1 MQHQYNK
8 SFRVST
14 YTLWLVQMQR
24 KHMIRPPLFYTRLIG
39 ISAPNRWLSEWQSV
53 SQVRLKAITAPDYMI
68 QPEFSVQKFSFP
80 TSGITV
86 RKSPC
91 SVGHERLMQ
100 WNNMMKS
107 WKLKYKWC
115 RAIIRRLSSELSST
129 ILLPLAGPDHI
140 KWSEQPK
147 HQSWLLPSIGTPGV
161 PMRIPLQKHPYYR
174 RSYVKK
180 LESRWSEWLNKQTTK
195 TKGALSQS
203 TPSQFQ
209 I

>member
-8 SFRVST
+8 SFRVHTPFGCNEST
-14 YTLWLVQMQR
+14 WYA
-24 KHMIRPPLFYTRLIG
+24 HLFSIPAALL
-39 ISAPNRWLSEWQSV
+39 A
-53 SQVRLKAITAPDYMI
+53 SQLPTGDYLNAITAPDYMI

-107 WKLKYKWC
+107 WKLKYKWR

-140 KWSEQPK
+140 KRTTRASVMTASQHRNPGGSHEN
-147 HQSWLLPSIGTPGV
+147 STAEASILSTFLCQEIGE
-161 PMRIPLQKHPYYR
+161 PLIR
-174 RSYVKK
+174 VA
-180 LESRWSEWLNKQTTK
+180 KQTNN
-195 TKGALSQS
+195 
-203 TPSQFQ
+203 
-209 I
+209 